1 MVASASMVRLVEAMV
16 PSWFLQVVVPLALG
30 LVVGM
35 DLSLVLPLRLCLV
48 SRNGMEVNR
57 SGSEGRKMIKIGR

>member
-1 MVASASMVRLVEAMV
+1 LVASASMVRLVEAMV
-16 PSWFLQVVVPLALG
+16 PSRFLQVVVPLALG

-48 SRNGMEVNR
+48 SREAGVREER
-57 SGSEGRKMIKIGR
+57 

>member
-1 MVASASMVRLVEAMV
+1 MASASMVRLVEAMV
-16 PSWFLQVVVPLALG
+16 PSRFLQVVVPLALG

-48 SRNGMEVNR
+48 SREAGVREER
-57 SGSEGRKMIKIGR
+57 